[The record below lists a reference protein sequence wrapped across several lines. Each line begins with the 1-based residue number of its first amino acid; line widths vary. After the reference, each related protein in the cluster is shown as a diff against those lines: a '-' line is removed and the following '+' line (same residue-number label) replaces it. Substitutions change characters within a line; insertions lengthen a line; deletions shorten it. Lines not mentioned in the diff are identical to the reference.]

1 MLMVLRRCLLFLA
14 LMTVFSCVHAGK
26 PLVFST
32 IQGGAVARIVMPIL
46 TSAYAELGIDVEF
59 KFYPPSR
66 GVLVADAGMYDGETF
81 RGMDFIEEAT
91 NLLPVMVVII
101 EVDWWVYAKDIQFEV
116 DGYKSLAPYSVSS
129 RRGILAA
136 DNILQY
142 ARKKQ
147 MLNTFEQTL
156 LTLDAGRV
164 DLAIIPARVA
174 FAILKKKPLDIYPLS
189 PPIRVDKLYHFLHKK
204 HKKLIPKITQ
214 VLKRMEKDGE
224 IKRIWARPENHQ

>member
-1 MLMVLRRCLLFLA
+1 MLLAVRYGLFFLT
-14 LMTVFSCVHAGK
+14 LMMPLTCAHAGK
-26 PLVFST
+26 PMVFST
-32 IQGGAVARIVMPIL
+32 IEGGSVAPIVTSIL

-66 GVLVADAGMYDGETF
+66 GVLIADAGLYDGEAF
-81 RGMDFIEEAT
+81 RGMDFIGEDT

-116 DGYKSLAPYSVSS
+116 DGYKSLATYSVSS

-164 DLAIIPARVA
+164 DLAIIPAGVA
-174 FAILKKKPLDIYPLS
+174 LAILKNKPMDIYPLS

-204 HKKLIPKITQ
+204 HKKLIPRITQ
-214 VLKRMEKDGE
+214 VLKRMETNGD
-224 IKRIWARPENHQ
+224 IKRIWGRPENHQ

>member
-1 MLMVLRRCLLFLA
+1 MLLAVRYGLFFLT
-14 LMTVFSCVHAGK
+14 LMMAFTCAHAGK
-26 PLVFST
+26 PMVFST
-32 IQGGAVARIVMPIL
+32 IEGGSVTPIVMSIL

-66 GVLVADAGMYDGETF
+66 GVLAADAGLYDGEAF
-81 RGMDFIEEAT
+81 RGMDFIGEDT

-101 EVDWWVYAKDIQFEV
+101 EVEWWVYAKDIQFEV
-116 DGYKSLAPYSVSS
+116 DGYKSLATYSVSS

-164 DLAIIPARVA
+164 DLAIIPAGVA
-174 FAILKKKPLDIYPLS
+174 LAILKNKPMDIYPLR

-204 HKKLIPKITQ
+204 HKKLIPKITET
-214 VLKRMEKDGE
+214 LKRMEKME
-224 IKRIWARPENHQ
+224 L

>member
-1 MLMVLRRCLLFLA
+1 MLVAFRYCLFLLTFMMA
-14 LMTVFSCVHAGK
+14 LNCVHAGK
-26 PLVFST
+26 PMVFST
-32 IQGGAVARIVMPIL
+32 IEGGSVTPIVMSIL

-66 GVLVADAGMYDGETF
+66 GVLVADAGLYDGEAF
-81 RGMDFIEEAT
+81 RGMDFIGEET
-91 NLLPVMVVII
+91 NLLPVMVVIV
-101 EVDWWVYAKDIQFEV
+101 EVDWWVYAKDIRFEV
-116 DGYKSLAPYSVSS
+116 AGYKSLAPYSVSS

-156 LTLDAGRV
+156 LTLNAGRV

-174 FAILKKKPLDIYPLS
+174 FAILKDRPLDIYPLS
-189 PPIRVDKLYHFLHKK
+189 PPIRVDKLYHFLHKR
-204 HKKLIPKITQ
+204 HKNLIPKITE
-214 VLKRMEKDGE
+214 VLKRMEKNGVM
-224 IKRIWARPENHQ
+224 KHIWALPEYHQ

>member
-1 MLMVLRRCLLFLA
+1 MLLAVRSGLFFLT
-14 LMTVFSCVHAGK
+14 LMMAPTCAYAGK
-26 PLVFST
+26 PMVFST
-32 IQGGAVARIVMPIL
+32 IEGGSVAPIVMSIL

-66 GVLVADAGMYDGETF
+66 GVLVADAGLYDGEAF
-81 RGMDFIEEAT
+81 RGMDFIDEVT

-116 DGYKSLAPYSVSS
+116 DGYKSLATYSVSS

-142 ARKKQ
+142 TRKKQ

-174 FAILKKKPLDIYPLS
+174 LAILKNKPMDIYPLS

-204 HKKLIPKITQ
+204 HKKLIPKITET
-214 VLKRMEKDGE
+214 LKRMEKNGVM
-224 IKRIWARPENHQ
+224 KRIWALPENRQ

>member
-1 MLMVLRRCLLFLA
+1 MLLAFKSGLLFLTLMMA
-14 LMTVFSCVHAGK
+14 LTCAHAGK
-26 PLVFST
+26 SMVFST
-32 IQGGAVARIVMPIL
+32 IEGGSVAPIVTSIL

-66 GVLVADAGMYDGETF
+66 GVLIADAGLYDGEAF
-81 RGMDFIEEAT
+81 RGMDFIGEDT

-116 DGYKSLAPYSVSS
+116 DGYKSLATYSVSS

-174 FAILKKKPLDIYPLS
+174 FAILKDKPMDIYPLS

-204 HKKLIPKITQ
+204 HKKLIPKITET
-214 VLKRMEKDGE
+214 LKRMEKNGVM
-224 IKRIWARPENHQ
+224 KRIWALPENRQ

>member
-1 MLMVLRRCLLFLA
+1 MLLAVRSGLFFLTLMMA
-14 LMTVFSCVHAGK
+14 LTCVHAGK
-26 PLVFST
+26 PMVFST
-32 IQGGAVARIVMPIL
+32 IEGGSVAPIVMSIL

-66 GVLVADAGMYDGETF
+66 GVLIADAGLYDGEAF
-81 RGMDFIEEAT
+81 RGMDFISEDT

-116 DGYKSLAPYSVSS
+116 DGYKSLATYSVSS

-174 FAILKKKPLDIYPLS
+174 FAILKDKPMDIYPLS

-204 HKKLIPKITQ
+204 HKKLIPKITET
-214 VLKRMEKDGE
+214 LKRMEKNGVM
-224 IKRIWARPENHQ
+224 KRIWALPENRQ